1 MKKPDYKWR
10 LLAFLF
16 GAFLMGSLAPVVLG
30 WMGDHMSMRT
40 GIASLGAFYFA
51 GGAFPVVQFDWA
63 DQDAGKTPDL

>member
-10 LLAFLF
+10 LLSFLF
-16 GAFLMGSLAPVVLG
+16 
-30 WMGDHMSMRT
+30 
-40 GIASLGAFYFA
+40 GAFYFA